1 MISYILRDGYLCFAA
16 VLDAPILIQQLC
28 LSSFD
33 HRFDFRSTSK
43 LVSCIGSVQFVS
55 WTLTYRAVVGRAHG
69 RVRNLKPIHT
79 QQVPETLPLPHL
91 SVCKSKMP
99 VHRTQL
105 IDLCN
110 DRVHAA
116 VVEVQAPVPLPR
128 NIVVGAWSRLQYGK
142 QAKRPP
148 SERLG
153 HDTTVVV
160 ETSHCTNMRNQNN
173 CNVERQFKT
182 M

>member
-16 VLDAPILIQQLC
+16 VLDAPVLIQQLC

-55 WTLTYRAVVGRAHG
+55 WTFTYRAVIGRAHG

-79 QQVPETLPLPHL
+79 QQVPETQPLPHL

-116 VVEVQAPVPLPR
+116 VYHTTLY
-128 NIVVGAWSRLQYGK
+128 IYHMLYHILTYSILVVLGSCAWGMWRWYTGQSRLELCLDQLSPG
-142 QAKRPP
+142 QLEKR
-148 SERLG
+148 
-153 HDTTVVV
+153 
-160 ETSHCTNMRNQNN
+160 QNH
-173 CNVERQFKT
+173 
-182 M
+182 